1 MESYPLNGLGFIVIV
16 NHANKGVVM
25 KKKLL
30 LTLLASVMACL
41 WLSQGIMAAKGI
53 YVPLFTY
60 RTGAYAGSGIPIA
73 NGLSDYLNMLNE
85 RDGGIGGVPL
95 IVEECETG
103 YNTKKGV
110 ECYEKI
116 KPKNPVVINPFSTG
130 ITLQLIPKSPVDKIP
145 VHSMGYGLSA
155 AADGSVFPWVFNYPS
170 TYWNQASAIIK
181 YIGHQEGGISNLKG
195 KKIGFIY
202 LESGYGREPIPLF
215 EQLSSEMGFKLFKI
229 AVAGKEMQN
238 QSSHWLKV
246 RKEKP
251 DWMIMWGW
259 GAMNPTAI
267 KEATRIKFNMEK
279 FIGVWWSGGE
289 DDARPAGKAAKGY
302 KSANFHGIGAEY
314 PAIKDILRYV
324 VDKGKSQV
332 KDRSRVGE
340 NFYMRGIFNSVL
352 IAEAIRTAQG
362 KFGNRVISSEEMR
375 WGMEN
380 LNLTSARLAEIG
392 LPGFTNPIKVSCDD
406 HANNGPIYI
415 QQWNGTSWERVSGWI
430 SSMDRVRPMLI
441 NSAAKYKEK
450 NNIPDRTIPC
460 S

>member
-1 MESYPLNGLGFIVIV
+1 MK
-16 NHANKGVVM
+16 NKYF
-25 KKKLL
+25 LSL
-30 LTLLASVMACL
+30 IASVITCL
-41 WLSQGIMAAKGI
+41 WLSQEIMAAKGI

-60 RTGAYAGSGIPIA
+60 RTGAYAGSGIPNA
-73 NGLSDYLNMLNE
+73 NGMSDYLNMLNE

-110 ECYEKI
+110 ECYERI
-116 KPKNPVVINPFSTG
+116 KQKNPVVINPYSTG

-181 YIGHQEGGISNLKG
+181 YIGYQEGGMSNLRG

-215 EQLSSEMGFKLFKI
+215 EQLSSELGFKLFKI

-302 KSANFHGIGAEY
+302 KSANFHGIGSEY
-314 PAIKDILRYV
+314 PAIKDILSYV

-441 NSAAKYKEK
+441 NAAAKYKEK